1 MYEHKAMFNLEYV
14 AAALGTTVES
24 GGFSVY
30 ESNASGETI
39 TTAGSLTLAHEPIAL
54 DGALIGWYKKPAD
67 QNWSVATIVGNIM
80 TIPDSQVND
89 VYCVKYF
96 YNNVN
101 AQSITIRA
109 QYVPRVLHIVI
120 INDLYSG
127 NAANVAE
134 SATRYGR
141 LITDIPQFQLDGSQN
156 LALTATSA
164 ATVSLTGSALAMSTG
179 DSCEED
185 LIYGTMTREVYG
197 QVWQDNVIGL
207 AVENS
212 EIDIAQSGTATLIVR
227 AIYGGSMA
235 PSRQDNSNFTFA
247 VEDAPANTAT
257 GTTVNNQGIITAATT
272 PGSGV
277 ISVTLTDYPDVP
289 PAYAVFTVT

>member
-1 MYEHKAMFNLEYV
+1 MAEAYEFIAGPGRVLFLAGDQIIGVGKTMTETTFDMSITGEEVRGGPGNLLFGKYFHDSNMNVTITDAMFNLEYV

-39 TTAGSLTLAHEPIAL
+39 TTPGSLTLAHEPIAL

-67 QNWSVATIVGNIM
+67 QNWSVATVVGNTM
-80 TIPDSQVND
+80 TIPDSQEND

-141 LITDIPQFQLDGSQN
+141 LITDIPQFQLDGRVFE
-156 LALTATSA
+156 LIA
-164 ATVSLTGSALAMSTG
+164 A
-179 DSCEED
+179 
-185 LIYGTMTREVYG
+185 
-197 QVWQDNVIGL
+197 
-207 AVENS
+207 
-212 EIDIAQSGTATLIVR
+212 
-227 AIYGGSMA
+227 
-235 PSRQDNSNFTFA
+235 
-247 VEDAPANTAT
+247 
-257 GTTVNNQGIITAATT
+257 
-272 PGSGV
+272 
-277 ISVTLTDYPDVP
+277 
-289 PAYAVFTVT
+289 

>member
-1 MYEHKAMFNLEYV
+1 MFNLEYM

-24 GGFSVY
+24 GGLSLY
-30 ESNASGETI
+30 ESSAAGETI
-39 TTAGSLTLAHEPIAL
+39 TTPGSITLTNTPVAL
-54 DGALIGWYKKPAD
+54 DGALIGWYKKPAEA
-67 QNWSVATIVGNIM
+67 NWNVATITGTTM
-80 TIPDSQVND
+80 SIPSSQNGE

-96 YNNVN
+96 YNNPN

-141 LITDIPQFQLDGSQN
+141 LITDIPQFQLDGTQN
-156 LALTATSA
+156 LSLTSTSA
-164 ATVSLTGSALAMSTG
+164 ATVSLTGSALAMSSG

-185 LIYGTMTREVYG
+185 LIYGTMTREVFG
-197 QVWQDNVIGL
+197 EVWQDNVIAI

-212 EIDIAQSGTATLIVR
+212 EIDLAQEGTETIIVR
-227 AIYGGSMA
+227 SVSGGSGGA
-235 PSRQDNSNFTFA
+235 VRRDNSAFTFA
-247 VEDAPANTAT
+247 IESNPALTAT
-257 GTTVNNQGIITAATT
+257 GSEVDSSGVITAGTT
-272 PGSGV
+272 PGTGMV
-277 ISVTLTDYPDVP
+277 SVSLTGYDNVA
-289 PAYAVFTVT
+289 PAYVKFTVT